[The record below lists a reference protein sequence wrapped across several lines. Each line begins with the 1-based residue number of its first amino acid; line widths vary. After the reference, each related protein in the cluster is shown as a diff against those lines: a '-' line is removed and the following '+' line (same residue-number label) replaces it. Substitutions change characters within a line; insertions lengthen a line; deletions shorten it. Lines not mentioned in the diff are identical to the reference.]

1 MQIIFILVLES
12 VIYKIA
18 GSIVYIKSRH
28 LINIF
33 PQNKMT
39 KEMHDKRK
47 KVNTRKL
54 KILDLQMTSSVV

>member
-18 GSIVYIKSRH
+18 GSIVYMKSRD

-33 PQNKMT
+33 PQNKMA
-39 KEMHDKRK
+39 KEINDKRK